1 MITGLNHSKPFG
13 AQSPEQIA
21 KDYGGNKQKIA
32 QAMQMGIVDPTVGTL
47 AGMFIDRM
55 AAGAAQSQ
63 AAKGTVAS
71 QVFNMDTPA
80 AQAPG
85 GAGPGGL
92 PPVPSAP
99 QAPPANAAPPMP
111 PQAPQGMADGGMVAF
126 DAGGGVAGLPIP
138 DDMFNSSVGDSDI
151 QHYAGGAAVGQY
163 GPSIEEQAFG
173 AVPNINVT
181 SRQRSA
187 AHNAQVGGVGNSFH
201 MTNNARD
208 FTPPK
213 GMSMDALFK
222 QLGHLYGSE
231 YDVINEGD
239 HVHVEPGKRLAA
251 GRPAPAAAPKGLA
264 AATPAAPTA
273 TPATAAPAGLAAA
286 MLPVEDMSAM
296 REQMAMLSKSRADD
310 LAAAKRERRQAT
322 WAALGQRGLAM
333 LMPQGASMA
342 EGGEVPSYA
351 GMGSP
356 VVQAPASLMPAMKDP
371 MDAFKPANL
380 QAMQSSIS
388 GLMPQTNKYADL
400 MMADVERRR
409 DPGTMQ
415 KDRKEVANQ
424 ALMNFGLALMASKNP
439 NFLGAIGEAGM
450 PAAAG
455 LKADIKDLKKDAHDA
470 LIEGAQAEGM
480 KNTAARELAG
490 LTLQNANIAAQL
502 QSGNLDRA
510 QRVEL
515 ERLQRENAM
524 KIAQINEDGANYR
537 ARLQETG
544 ANARAQLQASVT
556 LGTEVKQT
564 ARVYRDQAEAARDK
578 AMTLNREFMKETDP
592 EVKAGLADQVLAEL
606 RNYSNYNNQ
615 FKAMGGNGVNWE
627 RSAFRTLNNW
637 AKDPNNAYTIP
648 YTITKTQAK
657 TGGASSLQNQAD
669 AILAANQ

>member
-63 AAKGTVAS
+63 APQGTVAS
-71 QVFNMDTPA
+71 QVFNPQTPA

-251 GRPAPAAAPKGLA
+251 GRSTPAAAPKGLA

-356 VVQAPASLMPAMKDP
+356 VVQAPAASLMPATKDP

-388 GLMPQTNKYADL
+388 GLMPQTSKYTDL
-400 MMADVERRR
+400 MMEDVERRR
-409 DPGTMQ
+409 NPETMK

-439 NFLGAIGEAGM
+439 NFLGAIGEAGI

-502 QSGNLDRA
+502 ESGNLDRA
-510 QRVEL
+510 QRVVL
-515 ERLQRENAM
+515 EKLQRDNAM
-524 KIAQINEDGANYR
+524 KIAQINENGANYR
-537 ARLQETG
+537 LRISEAG
-544 ANARAQLQASVT
+544 ANTRAQLQADAT
-556 LGTEVKQT
+556 MGTEFKQT

-578 AMTLNREFMKETDP
+578 AMSLNRDFMKETDP

-606 RNYSNYNNQ
+606 RNYGNYNNQ
-615 FKAMGGNGVNWE
+615 FKGMGGNGVNYE
-627 RSAFRTLNNW
+627 KTAFRALNKW
-637 AKDPNNAYTIP
+637 AADKENGYTAP
-648 YTITKTQAK
+648 YTMTKAK
-657 TGGASSLQNQAD
+657 NPYVGFSATPSK
-669 AILAANQ
+669 